1 MNRVGVN
8 GVLAVAVNAHY
19 EYYYF
24 FKFFS
29 VFSRVKWFY
38 NLYVNQIF
46 GWEIT
51 AVIERRFVLHL
62 REWNWR
68 ALEAGDFKL
77 SFILKIVLNWVH
89 LGFTSFPI

>member
-1 MNRVGVN
+1 MGCWPWLTPGITSNTS
-8 GVLAVAVNAHY
+8 LSSSQ
-19 EYYYF
+19 F
-24 FKFFS
+24 
-29 VFSRVKWFY
+29 FSRVKWFY